1 MSANT
6 WDLQQ
11 VTVFGQAVSGLEL
24 IAFATGLV
32 SVWLALRM
40 RVANWPAGLI
50 SVVCYAVLFFHAKL
64 YADALLQSV
73 FLWFGIAG
81 WKAWAATGG
90 TAAAHSVT
98 RASRNERIGVAAIA
112 LLSTPAV
119 ALLLARFTDSPMPL
133 FDAAI
138 FVSSLL
144 AIWWQ
149 MQKKLESWW
158 LWIAVDLISIPIY
171 WNRNLPLSA
180 ILYCVFLALCVAGLR
195 AWRGRMTPLPGT
207 A

>member
-1 MSANT
+1 MSAEA

-11 VTVFGQAVSGLEL
+11 IRIFGQGVSGLEL
-24 IAFATGLV
+24 IAFATGLA

-40 RVANWPAGLI
+40 RIANWPVGLI

-73 FLWFGIAG
+73 FVWFGIAG
-81 WKAWAATGG
+81 WRAWATAGG
-90 TAAAHSVT
+90 TSAAHAVT
-98 RASRNERIGVAAIA
+98 CASRRERTGIAAIA
-112 LLSTPAV
+112 LLSTSVV
-119 ALLLARFTDSPMPL
+119 ALLLALFTDSPAPL

-138 FVSSLL
+138 FVLSLL

-158 LWIAVDLISIPIY
+158 LWIAVDLISIPVY
-171 WNRNLPLSA
+171 WSRNLPLSA
-180 ILYCVFLALCVAGLR
+180 ILYAVFLALCIAGLR
-195 AWRGRMTPLPGT
+195 AWRSRMTPLAG
-207 A
+207 AA